1 MSELGKEPV
10 EYSVAHIREALAI
23 DSRTAELHVDAEVK
37 GGMVAL
43 SGRVSTE
50 ERKRAAE
57 EVVMQL
63 YPEARVQ
70 NYISVEVLDNKP
82 DVEEMR

>member
-23 DSRTAELHVDAEVK
+23 DPRTAELHVEAEVK
-37 GGMVAL
+37 GGTVAL

-63 YPEARVQ
+63 YPEARVH
-70 NYISVEVLDNKP
+70 NYISVEVLDDKP

>member
-10 EYSVAHIREALAI
+10 EYSVAHIREALAV
-23 DSRTAELHVDAEVK
+23 DPRTAELHVEAEVK
-37 GGMVAL
+37 GGVVAL

-50 ERKRAAE
+50 ERKLAAE
-57 EVVMQL
+57 ELVLKL

-70 NYISVEVLDNKP
+70 NYISVEVLDDAP
-82 DVEEMR
+82 EVEEMQ